1 MRMPLGQA
9 ALRVR
14 FSRSAHG
21 VASAI
26 NCTTQE
32 YGQERNMTR
41 GKVFSNDAI
50 EFQKTKARQSR
61 AFDEYLFL
69 SVHFASLAI

>member
-1 MRMPLGQA
+1 MPFGQA
-9 ALRVR
+9 ALRMR

-26 NCTTQE
+26 NCTTQK

-50 EFQKTKARQSR
+50 ELQKNKSPAEPG
-61 AFDEYLFL
+61 F
-69 SVHFASLAI
+69 